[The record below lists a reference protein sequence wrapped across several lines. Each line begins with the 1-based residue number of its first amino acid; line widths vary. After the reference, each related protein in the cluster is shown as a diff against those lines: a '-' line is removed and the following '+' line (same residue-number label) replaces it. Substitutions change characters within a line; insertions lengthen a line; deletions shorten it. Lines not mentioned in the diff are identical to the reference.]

1 MPYIYRYTHEKLGY
15 KPRTHLNQKSDYLP
29 SFSRLTPVV
38 RSYVNGSDGM
48 GLSMFK
54 HQCYCS
60 THVIYAFSDY
70 GQFRLPRQLFA
81 EEFEFMVRNIE
92 YCMTFKDPTQ
102 APLVGDLEVV
112 CEFLHC
118 LKLLGYTPEADPEL
132 EPLINNVY
140 DYILKRENERGGFE
154 VLRPLPHDLCRGY
167 LIRGLQPP
175 RHGNYAHDLEVD
187 VMMCVL

>member
-1 MPYIYRYTHEKLGY
+1 
-15 KPRTHLNQKSDYLP
+15 
-29 SFSRLTPVV
+29 V

-70 GQFRLPRQLFA
+70 GQFRLPRQLLA

-92 YCMTFKDPTQ
+92 WCMTFKDPTQ

-140 DYILKRENERGGFE
+140 DYILKREKELSGKWSIKGASKSYDRYHTTF
-154 VLRPLPHDLCRGY
+154 VAA
-167 LIRGLQPP
+167 IS
-175 RHGNYAHDLEVD
+175 LED
-187 VMMCVL
+187 YSHLAMATMPTILKWM